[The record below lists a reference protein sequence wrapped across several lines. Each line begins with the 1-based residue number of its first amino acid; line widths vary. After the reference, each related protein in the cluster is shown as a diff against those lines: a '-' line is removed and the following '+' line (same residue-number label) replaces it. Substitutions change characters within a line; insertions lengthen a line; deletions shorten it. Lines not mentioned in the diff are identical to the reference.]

1 MQVAAPWL
9 QARFVPQFTAQVQ
22 RKNLLLPSDFSF
34 IFKSAMVNSAG
45 QISPLWGNRRHPS
58 LCQCWSSLMS
68 VDVESSDNDLMSDVS
83 IEADD
88 EEATPKLTGK
98 EASQHTLEMRRKI
111 EDRLERRRIKDQL
124 GYDDISDLD
133 F

>member
-1 MQVAAPWL
+1 
-9 QARFVPQFTAQVQ
+9 
-22 RKNLLLPSDFSF
+22 
-34 IFKSAMVNSAG
+34 
-45 QISPLWGNRRHPS
+45 
-58 LCQCWSSLMS
+58 MS
-68 VDVESSDNDLMSDVS
+68 VDVESPDTDLMNDGS
-83 IEADD
+83 IETDD

-111 EDRLERRRIKDQL
+111 EDRQERRRIKDQL

>member
-1 MQVAAPWL
+1 
-9 QARFVPQFTAQVQ
+9 
-22 RKNLLLPSDFSF
+22 
-34 IFKSAMVNSAG
+34 
-45 QISPLWGNRRHPS
+45 
-58 LCQCWSSLMS
+58 MS
-68 VDVESSDNDLMSDVS
+68 VDVESPDTDLMSDAS
-83 IEADD
+83 IETDE

>member
-1 MQVAAPWL
+1 
-9 QARFVPQFTAQVQ
+9 
-22 RKNLLLPSDFSF
+22 
-34 IFKSAMVNSAG
+34 
-45 QISPLWGNRRHPS
+45 
-58 LCQCWSSLMS
+58 MS
-68 VDVESSDNDLMSDVS
+68 VDVESQDSDLINDVS
-83 IEADD
+83 IEIDD

-124 GYDDISDLD
+124 GYDDIYGLD

>member
-1 MQVAAPWL
+1 
-9 QARFVPQFTAQVQ
+9 
-22 RKNLLLPSDFSF
+22 
-34 IFKSAMVNSAG
+34 
-45 QISPLWGNRRHPS
+45 
-58 LCQCWSSLMS
+58 MS
-68 VDVESSDNDLMSDVS
+68 VDVESPDTDLISDS
-83 IEADD
+83 IETDD

>member
-1 MQVAAPWL
+1 
-9 QARFVPQFTAQVQ
+9 
-22 RKNLLLPSDFSF
+22 
-34 IFKSAMVNSAG
+34 
-45 QISPLWGNRRHPS
+45 
-58 LCQCWSSLMS
+58 MS
-68 VDVESSDNDLMSDVS
+68 VDVESPDTDLISDVS
-83 IEADD
+83 IETDD
-88 EEATPKLTGK
+88 EEVTPKLTAK

>member
-1 MQVAAPWL
+1 
-9 QARFVPQFTAQVQ
+9 
-22 RKNLLLPSDFSF
+22 
-34 IFKSAMVNSAG
+34 
-45 QISPLWGNRRHPS
+45 
-58 LCQCWSSLMS
+58 MS
-68 VDVESSDNDLMSDVS
+68 VDVESSDNDLMSDS
-83 IEADD
+83 IETDD

-124 GYDDISDLD
+124 GYDDLSDLD

>member
-1 MQVAAPWL
+1 
-9 QARFVPQFTAQVQ
+9 
-22 RKNLLLPSDFSF
+22 
-34 IFKSAMVNSAG
+34 
-45 QISPLWGNRRHPS
+45 
-58 LCQCWSSLMS
+58 MS
-68 VDVESSDNDLMSDVS
+68 VDVESQDSDLINDVS
-83 IEADD
+83 IEIDD

-124 GYDDISDLD
+124 GYDDISGLD

>member
-1 MQVAAPWL
+1 
-9 QARFVPQFTAQVQ
+9 
-22 RKNLLLPSDFSF
+22 
-34 IFKSAMVNSAG
+34 
-45 QISPLWGNRRHPS
+45 
-58 LCQCWSSLMS
+58 MS
-68 VDVESSDNDLMSDVS
+68 VDVESPDTDLMSDVAS
-83 IEADD
+83 EPDE

-124 GYDDISDLD
+124 GYDDLSDLD

>member
-1 MQVAAPWL
+1 
-9 QARFVPQFTAQVQ
+9 
-22 RKNLLLPSDFSF
+22 
-34 IFKSAMVNSAG
+34 
-45 QISPLWGNRRHPS
+45 
-58 LCQCWSSLMS
+58 
-68 VDVESSDNDLMSDVS
+68 MSDVS
-83 IEADD
+83 IETDD

>member
-1 MQVAAPWL
+1 
-9 QARFVPQFTAQVQ
+9 
-22 RKNLLLPSDFSF
+22 
-34 IFKSAMVNSAG
+34 
-45 QISPLWGNRRHPS
+45 
-58 LCQCWSSLMS
+58 MS
-68 VDVESSDNDLMSDVS
+68 VDVESQDADLMGDVS
-83 IEADD
+83 IESDDD
-88 EEATPKLTGK
+88 EATTPKLTGK